1 MLVKDR
7 KFLIGLKI
15 FASIALC
22 CTIVLWGALW
32 IASATPGNESGQ
44 STQIV
49 SDKVDSIFNLSSKFN
64 AKVVTQ
70 NVILNRPGNKIYFA
84 GQQEQLTVSFLPKNT
99 LDKDVYFVSDHPEYS
114 TVDENGLV
122 TFHSWG
128 WSKIYV
134 YLKSN
139 PSIYNWVSVGCY
151 GPNPDE
157 VEPTIALPSSIKV
170 GTTKGVRLSD
180 NTLSPISASYSSSD
194 ESVALASGGY
204 VSGVSAGTATITA
217 TFESGK
223 QISTQITVKEN
234 PDFIMPEKIVFKD
247 NPTLVH
253 GSEKAQSVYD
263 LIDRVEPA
271 GAPWDFVVTSSK
283 KSVVSVSY
291 NSFNVMGVKPVTL
304 TIYVKIQSCRFGIRN
319 RKYHQNSAYRTATCR
334 RRPVITPHTSTQY
347 SAKHMPQYYE
357 KDVKW
362 EVVSGN
368 ATITQNGVLVAKTY
382 GKVVIRCTSTLDPTL
397 SVEKNIDVKLFSNTY
412 EMVRKFMGHGGL
424 SALLGFGIFGTLF
437 LLCKR
442 KWGCAL
448 FSAPLAFVYA
458 GISEG
463 IQYFTPGRFCTITDV
478 LIDFIGA
485 LIGMGIAI
493 VLVAL
498 VLGIWRLASKKSFD
512 TLAYAYKILDFKT
525 LFKKTY
531 KFDAPY
537 RRELES
543 TECVDEN
550 VFQDV
555 ACDVN

>member
-32 IASATPGNESGQ
+32 IASATPGNESGK

-180 NTLSPISASYSSSD
+180 NTLSPVSASYSSSD

-304 TIYVKIQSCRFGIRN
+304 TYTSRYNPAVSASVTVNITKIPPTELRLAG
-319 RKYHQNSAYRTATCR
+319 AD
-334 RRPVITPHTSTQY
+334 VITPHTSTQY

-357 KDVKW
+357 KDV
-362 EVVSGN
+362 
-368 ATITQNGVLVAKTY
+368 
-382 GKVVIRCTSTLDPTL
+382 
-397 SVEKNIDVKLFSNTY
+397 
-412 EMVRKFMGHGGL
+412 
-424 SALLGFGIFGTLF
+424 
-437 LLCKR
+437 

-485 LIGMGIAI
+485 SIGMGVAI

-537 RRELES
+537 RRELD
-543 TECVDEN
+543 TAECVDEN
-550 VFQDV
+550 VLQDV

>member
-7 KFLIGLKI
+7 KYLIGLKV
-15 FASIALC
+15 FATIALC
-22 CTIVLWGALW
+22 CTIVLWCALW
-32 IASATPGNESGQ
+32 GASATPSEQSGE
-44 STQIV
+44 STQAV
-49 SDKVDSIFNLSSKFN
+49 TDKVESKFNLSSRFN
-64 AKVVTQ
+64 AKVTTQ
-70 NVILNRPGNKIYFA
+70 NILLERTTDRIHFVGET
-84 GQQEQLTVSFLPKNT
+84 EQLSVSFLPKNT
-99 LDKDVYFVSDHPEYS
+99 QDTEVYFESENPEYAS
-114 TVDENGLV
+114 VDQKGLV
-122 TFHSWG
+122 TCHAWG
-128 WSKIYV
+128 WSRIFV

-139 PSIYNWVSVGCY
+139 PSIYNYVSVGCY
-151 GPNPDE
+151 GKNPAE
-157 VEPTIALPSSIKV
+157 TENTISLPSTIKA
-170 GTTKGVRLSD
+170 GTTAR
-180 NTLSPISASYSSSD
+180 
-194 ESVALASGGY
+194 VALNNGDLSFNVTTNYTSSNENVARVHNGY
-204 VSGVSAGTATITA
+204 VSGISAGTATITA
-217 TFESGK
+217 VFDCGK
-223 QISTQITVKEN
+223 SVSTTVTVEDN
-234 PDFIMPEKIVFKD
+234 PNFIMPEKIVFKE
-247 NPTLVH
+247 NPTIVH
-253 GSEKAQSVYD
+253 GGRNQNTSD
-263 LIDRVEPA
+263 IIDHVEPK
-271 GAPWDFVVTSSK
+271 GAADDFIVTSSDT
-283 KSVVSVSY
+283 SVVSVLMDG
-291 NSFNVMGVKPVTL
+291 FTIKKVKPVTL
-304 TIYVKIQSCRFGIRN
+304 TYTSRYDPSV
-319 RKYHQNSAYRTATCR
+319 SASVRVNIAKTHPTELRLAGAD
-334 RRPVITPHTSTQY
+334 VITPHTSTQY

-368 ATITQNGVLVAKTY
+368 ATLTQNGVLVAKTY

-442 KWGCAL
+442 KWGCAV

-463 IQYFTPGRFCTITDV
+463 IQYFTPGRMCTITDV

-537 RRELES
+537 RRELD
-543 TECVDEN
+543 TAECVDEN
-550 VFQDV
+550 VLQDV

>member
-32 IASATPGNESGQ
+32 IASATPGNESGK

-180 NTLSPISASYSSSD
+180 NTLSPVSASYSSSD

-271 GAPWDFVVTSSK
+271 GAPWDLWS
-283 KSVVSVSY
+283 
-291 NSFNVMGVKPVTL
+291 L
-304 TIYVKIQSCRFGIRN
+304 RARN
-319 RKYHQNSAYRTATCR
+319 R
-334 RRPVITPHTSTQY
+334 
-347 SAKHMPQYYE
+347 
-357 KDVKW
+357 
-362 EVVSGN
+362 
-368 ATITQNGVLVAKTY
+368 L
-382 GKVVIRCTSTLDPTL
+382 
-397 SVEKNIDVKLFSNTY
+397 
-412 EMVRKFMGHGGL
+412 
-424 SALLGFGIFGTLF
+424 
-437 LLCKR
+437 
-442 KWGCAL
+442 
-448 FSAPLAFVYA
+448 
-458 GISEG
+458 
-463 IQYFTPGRFCTITDV
+463 
-478 LIDFIGA
+478 
-485 LIGMGIAI
+485 
-493 VLVAL
+493 
-498 VLGIWRLASKKSFD
+498 
-512 TLAYAYKILDFKT
+512 
-525 LFKKTY
+525 
-531 KFDAPY
+531 
-537 RRELES
+537 
-543 TECVDEN
+543 
-550 VFQDV
+550 
-555 ACDVN
+555 

>member
-7 KFLIGLKI
+7 KYLIGLKI

-22 CTIVLWGALW
+22 CTIVLWSALW

-157 VEPTIALPSSIKV
+157 VEPTIALPSSIKA

-180 NTLSPISASYSSSD
+180 NTLSPVSASYSSSD
-194 ESVALASGGY
+194 ES
-204 VSGVSAGTATITA
+204 
-217 TFESGK
+217 
-223 QISTQITVKEN
+223 
-234 PDFIMPEKIVFKD
+234 
-247 NPTLVH
+247 
-253 GSEKAQSVYD
+253 
-263 LIDRVEPA
+263 VEPA

-283 KSVVSVSY
+283 KSVVRVSY
-291 NSFNVMGVKPVTL
+291 NNFNVMGVKPVTL
-304 TIYVKIQSCRFGIRN
+304 TYSSRYNPAV
-319 RKYHQNSAYRTATCR
+319 SASVTVNITKFPPTELRLAGAD
-334 RRPVITPHTSTQY
+334 VITPHTSTQY

-485 LIGMGIAI
+485 LIGMGVAI

-537 RRELES
+537 RRELD
-543 TECVDEN
+543 TAECVDEN
-550 VFQDV
+550 VLQDV

>member
-1 MLVKDR
+1 MLVRDR
-7 KFLIGLKI
+7 KYLIGLKI
-15 FASIALC
+15 FAAIALV
-22 CTIVLWGALW
+22 CTIVLWSALW
-32 IASATPGNESGQ
+32 IASATPGNESGE
-44 STQIV
+44 STQFV
-49 SDKVDSIFNLSSKFN
+49 SDKMDSKFNLSSKFD

-84 GQQEQLTVSFLPKNT
+84 GQQEQLTVSFLPQNT
-99 LDKDVYFVSDHPEYS
+99 LDKDVYFVSKHPEYA

-139 PSIYNWVSVGCY
+139 PSIYNWVNVGCY

-157 VEPTIALPSSIKV
+157 VEPTITLPSSIKV
-170 GTTKGVRLSD
+170 GTTVSTILND
-180 NTLSPISASYSSSD
+180 NTLSPVSPVSYSSSD
-194 ESVALASGGY
+194 DRVALAAGCY

-223 QISTQITVKEN
+223 QISTQITVEEN

-253 GSEKAQSVYD
+253 GTEKTQSVYD
-263 LIDRVEPA
+263 LIDHVEPA

-283 KSVVSVSY
+283 KSVVNVSY
-291 NSFNVMGVKPVTL
+291 DSFTVTGVKPVTL
-304 TIYVKIQSCRFGIRN
+304 TYTSRYNPAV
-319 RKYHQNSAYRTATCR
+319 SASVCVNIEKTKPTELRLSGAD
-334 RRPVITPHTSTQY
+334 VITPHTATQY
-347 SAKHMPQYYE
+347 NAKHMPQYYE

-362 EVVSGN
+362 EVVSGK
-368 ATITQNGVLVAKTY
+368 ATITQDGLLVAKTY
-382 GKVVIRCTSTLDPTL
+382 GEVVIRCTSTLDPTL
-397 SVEKNIDVKLFSNTY
+397 SVEKTIDVKLFSNTY

-424 SALLGFGIFGTLF
+424 SAVLGFGIFGTLF

-442 KWGCAL
+442 KWGCAV

-478 LIDFIGA
+478 LIDFIGS
-485 LIGMGIAI
+485 LIGMGVAI
-493 VLVAL
+493 VLVAI
-498 VLGIWRLASKKSFD
+498 VFVIWRLASKKSFD
-512 TLAYAYKILDFKT
+512 TLAYAYKILNFKT
-525 LFKKTY
+525 LFRKTY

-537 RRELES
+537 RRELDT
-543 TECVDEN
+543 TECVDQN
-550 VFQDV
+550 DLQDV

>member
-99 LDKDVYFVSDHPEYS
+99 LDKDVYFVSDHPDYS

-180 NTLSPISASYSSSD
+180 NTLSPVSASYSSSD

-283 KSVVSVSY
+283 KSVVNVSY
-291 NSFNVMGVKPVTL
+291 NSFNVMGIKPVTL
-304 TIYVKIQSCRFGIRN
+304 TYTSRYNPAVSASVTVNITKIPPTELRLAG
-319 RKYHQNSAYRTATCR
+319 AD
-334 RRPVITPHTSTQY
+334 VITPHTSTQY

-485 LIGMGIAI
+485 LIGMGVAI

-537 RRELES
+537 RRELD
-543 TECVDEN
+543 TAECVDEN
-550 VFQDV
+550 VLQDV

>member
-7 KFLIGLKI
+7 NYLIGLKI

-22 CTIVLWGALW
+22 CTIVLWSALW

-84 GQQEQLTVSFLPKNT
+84 GQQEQLTVSFLPENT

-157 VEPTIALPSSIKV
+157 VEPTIALPSSIKA

-180 NTLSPISASYSSSD
+180 NTLSPVSASYSSSD

-217 TFESGK
+217 TFDSGK

-271 GAPWDFVVTSSK
+271 GAPCDFVVTSSK
-283 KSVVSVSY
+283 KSVVRVSY
-291 NSFNVMGVKPVTL
+291 NNFNVMGVKPVTL
-304 TIYVKIQSCRFGIRN
+304 TYTSRYNPAVSASVTVNITKIPPTELRLAG
-319 RKYHQNSAYRTATCR
+319 AD
-334 RRPVITPHTSTQY
+334 VITPHTSTQ
-347 SAKHMPQYYE
+347 SAQNICRNTTKRTS
-357 KDVKW
+357 
-362 EVVSGN
+362 SG
-368 ATITQNGVLVAKTY
+368 K
-382 GKVVIRCTSTLDPTL
+382 
-397 SVEKNIDVKLFSNTY
+397 
-412 EMVRKFMGHGGL
+412 L
-424 SALLGFGIFGTLF
+424 SAE
-437 LLCKR
+437 KQ
-442 KWGCAL
+442 
-448 FSAPLAFVYA
+448 P
-458 GISEG
+458 
-463 IQYFTPGRFCTITDV
+463 
-478 LIDFIGA
+478 
-485 LIGMGIAI
+485 
-493 VLVAL
+493 
-498 VLGIWRLASKKSFD
+498 
-512 TLAYAYKILDFKT
+512 
-525 LFKKTY
+525 
-531 KFDAPY
+531 
-537 RRELES
+537 
-543 TECVDEN
+543 
-550 VFQDV
+550 
-555 ACDVN
+555 

>member
-1 MLVKDR
+1 
-7 KFLIGLKI
+7 
-15 FASIALC
+15 
-22 CTIVLWGALW
+22 
-32 IASATPGNESGQ
+32 
-44 STQIV
+44 
-49 SDKVDSIFNLSSKFN
+49 
-64 AKVVTQ
+64 
-70 NVILNRPGNKIYFA
+70 
-84 GQQEQLTVSFLPKNT
+84 
-99 LDKDVYFVSDHPEYS
+99 
-114 TVDENGLV
+114 
-122 TFHSWG
+122 
-128 WSKIYV
+128 
-134 YLKSN
+134 
-139 PSIYNWVSVGCY
+139 
-151 GPNPDE
+151 
-157 VEPTIALPSSIKV
+157 
-170 GTTKGVRLSD
+170 
-180 NTLSPISASYSSSD
+180 
-194 ESVALASGGY
+194 
-204 VSGVSAGTATITA
+204 
-217 TFESGK
+217 
-223 QISTQITVKEN
+223 
-234 PDFIMPEKIVFKD
+234 
-247 NPTLVH
+247 
-253 GSEKAQSVYD
+253 
-263 LIDRVEPA
+263 
-271 GAPWDFVVTSSK
+271 
-283 KSVVSVSY
+283 
-291 NSFNVMGVKPVTL
+291 
-304 TIYVKIQSCRFGIRN
+304 
-319 RKYHQNSAYRTATCR
+319 
-334 RRPVITPHTSTQY
+334 
-347 SAKHMPQYYE
+347 MPQYYE

-485 LIGMGIAI
+485 LIGMGVAI

-537 RRELES
+537 RRELD
-543 TECVDEN
+543 TAECVDEN
-550 VFQDV
+550 VLQDI